1 MAIRI
6 LNIDYHRNGVCGEP
20 FHAVV
25 FRDTGPEGSIKLGIV
40 FDSPHHCAVLDVAKL
55 ADCDVA
61 FGSNSWRGDVFE
73 PGLRRAINKHNR
85 GDVKQRQ
92 RKGE

>member
-6 LNIDYHRNGVCGEP
+6 LNFDYHRNGICGAP

-40 FDSPHHCAVLDVAKL
+40 FDSPHHCAVLDVSKL
-55 ADCDVA
+55 RDFDVE

-73 PGLRRAINKHNR
+73 PGLRRAIGKHNR
-85 GDVKQRQ
+85 ETNQQHQ